1 MKIEKFKNLVL
12 SLGKA
17 LSIFSI
23 VVTLLVVFL
32 DFLPERFTY
41 TYNDFFHSIDWLIKL
56 IITCFG
62 ICYYCG
68 SIYILPALLGLSFI
82 LTSIIAFKNHNA
94 KEFLD
99 LRFLI
104 ILTGIFLPLG
114 LILLSENF

>member
-41 TYNDFFHSIDWLIKL
+41 TYNDFF
-56 IITCFG
+56 
-62 ICYYCG
+62 
-68 SIYILPALLGLSFI
+68 
-82 LTSIIAFKNHNA
+82 
-94 KEFLD
+94 
-99 LRFLI
+99 
-104 ILTGIFLPLG
+104 PLNR
-114 LILLSENF
+114 LVN

>member
-62 ICYYCG
+62 ICCFYG
-68 SIYILPALLGLSFI
+68 SIFILPSLFGLSFI
-82 LTSIIAFKNHNA
+82 LTGIVAYKNRNA
-94 KEFLD
+94 KEFLN

>member
-32 DFLPERFTY
+32 GFLPERFTY
-41 TYNDFFHSIDWLIKL
+41 TYNDFFHSIDWLIEL

-62 ICYYCG
+62 ICYYCV

-82 LTSIIAFKNHNA
+82 LTSIIAFINHNA

-104 ILTGIFLPLG
+104 VFAGTLLPLG
-114 LILLSENF
+114 SFLLLENI

>member
-23 VVTLLVVFL
+23 AVTLLVALLIFL
-32 DFLPERFTY
+32 SKLF
-41 TYNDFFHSIDWLIKL
+41 TYNDIFQSIYWLNE
-56 IITCFG
+56 IIMTCFG
-62 ICYYCG
+62 ICCFYG

-104 ILTGIFLPLG
+104 ILTDIFLPLG